1 MLLVTILA
9 VGAAI
14 GLIISTTGVG
24 GGVIVL
30 PVLTYFF
37 GMDALM
43 AVATANL
50 LSMLMKVTSSY
61 MHFRL
66 GNIPFKRAL
75 IVLGIML
82 PSTFLASIFVNYLGS
97 LNEYQQQVE
106 WGINALVVAAIVFSL
121 FLFIQ
126 RMFFSL
132 PTKTVNDSTELV
144 PLNIRALLLPA
155 ISAGVVLG
163 ATGVGGGVVVLPLLL
178 RYANLSI
185 KQAIGT
191 SIFTTT
197 LLSGSSALAY
207 MQDGHTDVHLALM
220 LFLGSLISIPLSK
233 WLLTRMPD
241 RVFQYATLFLIIC
254 SAVMMLA
261 RLF

>member
-1 MLLVTILA
+1 MLFITILA

-30 PVLTYFF
+30 PILTYFF
-37 GMDALM
+37 GMNALM

-66 GNIPFKRAL
+66 GNIPFKRAM
-75 IVLGIML
+75 IVLAIML
-82 PSTFLASIFVNYLGS
+82 PSTFLASLLVNYLGS
-97 LNEYQQQVE
+97 LAQYQQQVE
-106 WGINALVVAAIVFSL
+106 WGINALVVAAIIFSL

-126 RMFFSL
+126 RMFFSSPVMAKQIATL
-132 PTKTVNDSTELV
+132 A
-144 PLNIRALLLPA
+144 PLNIKALLLPA
-155 ISAGVVLG
+155 IAAGVVLG

-207 MQDGHTDVHLALM
+207 MQDGHTDIHLALL

-233 WLLTRMPD
+233 WLLIKMPD
-241 RVFQYATLFLIIC
+241 RVFQYATLFLILC
-254 SAVMMLA
+254 SALMMLA

>member
-1 MLLVTILA
+1 MLFITILA

-30 PVLTYFF
+30 PILTYFF
-37 GMDALM
+37 GMNALM

-66 GNIPFKRAL
+66 GNIPFKRAM
-75 IVLGIML
+75 IVLAIML
-82 PSTFLASIFVNYLGS
+82 PSTFLASLLVNYLGS
-97 LNEYQQQVE
+97 LAQYQQQVE
-106 WGINALVVAAIVFSL
+106 WGIKALVVAAIIFSL

-126 RMFFSL
+126 RMFFSSPVIAKQITPL
-132 PTKTVNDSTELV
+132 A
-144 PLNIRALLLPA
+144 PLNIKALLLPA
-155 ISAGVVLG
+155 IAAGVVLG

-207 MQDGHTDVHLALM
+207 MQDGHTDIHLALL

-233 WLLTRMPD
+233 WLLIKMPD
-241 RVFQYATLFLIIC
+241 RVFQYATLFLILC
-254 SAVMMLA
+254 STFMMLA